1 MCVCVL
7 GGVNSEFSK
16 LENHWHISGRSAA
29 VVYINLLIAEQ
40 CSEASTF
47 FYLSCICFSPDVCV
61 RVCVLCCFSALTRA
75 AARTVCVCV
84 CVHNLIPFRNK
95 SRPCLTDQHQQ
106 LASLHSDKTPWTHLQ
121 PQVEPCE
128 AQDGRIEGKPKLKK
142 A

>member
-47 FYLSCICFSPDVCV
+47 FTFHAFVFLLMCV
-61 RVCVLCCFSALTRA
+61 S
-75 AARTVCVCV
+75 VCVCFAV
-84 CVHNLIPFRNK
+84 FL
-95 SRPCLTDQHQQ
+95 L
-106 LASLHSDKTPWTHLQ
+106 
-121 PQVEPCE
+121 
-128 AQDGRIEGKPKLKK
+128 
-142 A
+142 